1 MTDAIL
7 DKISAAG
14 YPHFAERL
22 RRLLGSGGS
31 PLAKLQRIEAVRD
44 SFESAFDLMLDVA
57 AEKQPEFLRMRLD
70 LLEAL
75 EGETLDAIGQRPR
88 RKVAA

>member
-1 MTDAIL
+1 MNEIFDE
-7 DKISAAG
+7 ISAEG
-14 YPHFAERL
+14 FPHLADRL

-44 SFESAFDLMLDVA
+44 SFETAFDLMLDVA
-57 AEKQPEFLRMRLD
+57 PERQPVLLRLRLE

-75 EGETLDAIGQRPR
+75 ENETLDAIGQRR
-88 RKVAA
+88 VRKVA